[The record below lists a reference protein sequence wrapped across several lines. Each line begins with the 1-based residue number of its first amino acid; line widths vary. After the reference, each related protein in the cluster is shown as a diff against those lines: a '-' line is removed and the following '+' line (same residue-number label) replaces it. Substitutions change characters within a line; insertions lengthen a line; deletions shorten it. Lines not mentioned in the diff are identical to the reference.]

1 MKDRSSAGAVTAGL
15 PRNAEQRRAADALKA
30 VRQLDVA
37 ADEIR
42 RRYRVYADRL
52 GPSILMNGL
61 GQALAT
67 ERAAAGN
74 EPTKPDDKAHDRLY
88 RNVQAWLCRPAGVY
102 EAATGEIDLLA
113 ALVGG
118 SQTLYVRAQ
127 TEALAWLV
135 WHKKFCRAY
144 LPASDTP
151 DGGP

>member
-1 MKDRSSAGAVTAGL
+1 VKDRSVAPATAGP

-30 VRQLDVA
+30 VRQLDA
-37 ADEIR
+37 NDDELR

-74 EPTKPDDKAHDRLY
+74 KPTKPDQHAHDRLY

-102 EAATGEIDLLA
+102 EAVTGEVDLLT

-118 SQTLYVRAQ
+118 SQALYVRAQ
-127 TEALAWLV
+127 TETLAWLV

-151 DGGP
+151 DEEP